1 MRRRQFNQQR
11 EVARLLQPIT
21 IVETK
26 HEERQEV
33 TGQRREEAVLTK
45 KLPQQCK
52 KCGREF
58 VRGVFIH
65 EKYCKGK

>member
-1 MRRRQFNQQR
+1 MHRPQ
-11 EVARLLQPIT
+11 EVARLLQPPVVSIPE
-21 IVETK
+21 IVNEEPKETP
-26 HEERQEV
+26 
-33 TGQRREEAVLTK
+33 VLETPK
-45 KLPQQCK
+45 KMPQQCK